1 MGKGCNTLADI
12 DERYEDAP
20 RRKAHGESKYVYPK
34 RKPIRMTMFMLAIL
48 LGIVGGGAVG
58 VVAWKLWLQPTQHHM
73 MYPNEAE
80 DVAAQWVGV
89 PVVISSDLADVVRQ
103 SSYYGTPEYKA
114 MLPEERENGS
124 IVFNPKS
131 GSDMYAFVRL
141 IRDEIDRLIET
152 NKADTSLVFFE
163 DAKMNIEYDILTV
176 TTPMERASLVDEKV
190 SDLLLSHMKVQ
201 ALLYHPGE
209 DTIVV
214 IQYVNDQSGKT
225 VTAMQK

>member
-20 RRKAHGESKYVYPK
+20 RRKAQGESKYVYPK
-34 RKPIRMTMFMLAIL
+34 RKPIRMTMFVLAII

-58 VVAWKLWLQPTQHHM
+58 VVAWKVWLQPAQHHM
-73 MYPNEAE
+73 MYPNEAD

-89 PVVISSDLADVVRQ
+89 PVVISSDLADVVRH
-103 SSYYGTPEYKA
+103 SSYYETPEYQA
-114 MLPEERENGS
+114 MLPEEREDGS
-124 IVFNPKS
+124 IVFNPQS

-141 IRDEIDRLIET
+141 IRDEIDSLIEMDK
-152 NKADTSLVFFE
+152 NDTFLVFFE

-176 TTPMERASLVDEKV
+176 TTPMERASLIDEKV
-190 SDLLLSHMKVQ
+190 SNLLLSHMKIQ

-209 DTIVV
+209 KPIVV
-214 IQYVNDQSGKT
+214 IQYMNDKSGKT
-225 VTAMQK
+225 VTSVQK